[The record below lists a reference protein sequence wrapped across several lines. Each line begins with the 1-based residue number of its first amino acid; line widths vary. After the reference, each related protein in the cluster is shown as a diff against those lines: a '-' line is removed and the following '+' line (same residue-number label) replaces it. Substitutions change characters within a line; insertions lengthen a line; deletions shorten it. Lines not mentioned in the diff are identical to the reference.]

1 MIDLLILMDCLM
13 IMLRMSVVRVMRMI
27 RMIRMVGVMSSVGSV
42 FGFKRF
48 FYGMNNQMHR
58 FKHFFQ
64 NVIGFNF

>member
-1 MIDLLILMDCLM
+1 M

-27 RMIRMVGVMSSVGSV
+27 RMVGVMSSVGSV
-42 FGFKRF
+42 LGFKRF